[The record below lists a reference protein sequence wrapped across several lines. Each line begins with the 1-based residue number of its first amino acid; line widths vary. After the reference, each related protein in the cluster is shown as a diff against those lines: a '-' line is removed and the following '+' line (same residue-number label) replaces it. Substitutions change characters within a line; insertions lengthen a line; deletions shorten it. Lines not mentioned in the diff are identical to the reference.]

1 MAHSL
6 PSGTPWAEATT
17 CQVALFVKSPGKFEI
32 KCHAANSP
40 MANSQLSLPPDSWL
54 GLRLKRPGL
63 RDTVGWRGVSY
74 PFPEAPPFPSLGSR
88 PPIYWGRRRERGGKT
103 SILWCRCVS
112 FVFVFTEL
120 VTAVAFSHGWSP
132 PISHQC
138 SRAAGVGCGF
148 LFGQGEGA
156 CAPQKT

>member
-40 MANSQLSLPPDSWL
+40 MANSQLSLP
-54 GLRLKRPGL
+54 RFQ
-63 RDTVGWRGVSY
+63 VGPAAEAPWTQHRGVARGELS
-74 PFPEAPPFPSLGSR
+74 FPSSSPFPSLGSR

-103 SILWCRCVS
+103 SILWCRCES

-120 VTAVAFSHGWSP
+120 VTAVAFSHGWFP

-148 LFGQGEGA
+148 LCGQGEGA